1 MFDYEEEEIELDY
14 FGGVDATDDSWALG
28 LEMDE
33 EEGADCDDEE

>member
-14 FGGVDATDDSWALG
+14 FGGVDAMDKDWALS

-33 EEGADCDDEE
+33 EEGADYDDE